1 MEGFHTAM
9 ALAESGEINFDNF
22 PLIFEVISV
31 LKNRRRPRES
41 LERLLGRDPKC
52 EDF

>member
-1 MEGFHTAM
+1 M
-9 ALAESGEINFDNF
+9 ALAESGVINFDNF
-22 PLIFEVISV
+22 PVIFEVISV

-41 LERLLGRDPKC
+41 LERLLGRDPKR